1 MIARFRHK
9 GLRRFF
15 GRGDMRGID
24 PRHAQKLRRV
34 LSVLQQADGLDD
46 LRPFV
51 FLRLHPLKGEQRG
64 RWAVDVSGNWR
75 VTFSVNA
82 DGEFEELDYEDYH

>member
-1 MIARFRHK
+1 MIVGFRHK

-15 GRGDMRGID
+15 GRGDVRGID
-24 PRHAQKLRRV
+24 PRHAQRLRRV
-34 LSVLQQADGLDD
+34 LSLLQQAEALED

-51 FLRLHPLKGEQRG
+51 FLRLHPLKGDRRG

-75 VTFSVNA
+75 ITFSANA
-82 DGEFEELDYEDYH
+82 RGEFDHLDYEDYH

>member
-1 MIARFRHK
+1 MIVGFRHK

-15 GRGDMRGID
+15 GRGDVLGID

-34 LSVLQQADGLDD
+34 LSLLQQAEGLED

-51 FLRLHPLKGEQRG
+51 FLRLHPLKGDQRG
-64 RWAVDVSGNWR
+64 GWAVDVSGNWR
-75 VTFSVNA
+75 ITFSVNA
-82 DGEFEELDYEDYH
+82 DGEFDQLDYKDYH

>member
-1 MIARFRHK
+1 MIVGFRHK

-15 GRGDMRGID
+15 GRGDGRGID

-34 LSVLQQADGLDD
+34 LSLLQQAERLDD
-46 LRPFV
+46 LRRFM
-51 FLRLHPLKGEQRG
+51 FLRLHPLKGDRRG

-75 VTFSVNA
+75 ITFSINT
-82 DGEFEELDYEDYH
+82 DGEFDQLDYEDYH

>member
-1 MIARFRHK
+1 MIASFRHK
-9 GLRRFF
+9 GLRLFF
-15 GRGDMRGID
+15 GRGDARGID
-24 PRHAQKLRRV
+24 PRHAQRLRLV
-34 LSVLQQADGLDD
+34 LSLLQQAEGLGQ

-51 FLRLHPLKGEQRG
+51 FLRLHPLKGDRRG

-82 DGEFEELDYEDYH
+82 DGEFEKLDYEDYH